1 MTTVVQF
8 ILAILICIVV
18 PMLIGDLLIPN
29 EALGKKMIMGI
40 LTTLA
45 VSQVLFIPFIYYQ
58 HNYTPYFYA
67 YILIIGG
74 LCILSVFKRH
84 NHYHETFR
92 ALLNVK
98 ENVGE
103 LNNWMILAILLIGVQ
118 VARVVIGHF
127 FVYADNSMY
136 IPIINDLI
144 ETDKEYYY
152 DHIMGRPGAH
162 ETNIKYLFTTY
173 FPYLSSISK
182 LSGLHPAVLVQT
194 VLPAYFTIITYN
206 LVWHFGLFLFKDKR
220 SSWMFVLFYGLLAE
234 TIGGYDHTQAN
245 SVVSGIYFGKKI
257 VFLILIP
264 FIMLYIAEHSALL
277 EDKVEKLKAKD
288 IFLLFVMVAGTCA
301 PSLMGTGL
309 APIVVFLMGIV
320 LSVKRK
326 SVIPFFQLLIPII
339 PSIVYLSMVVCYLYF
354 R

>member
-1 MTTVVQF
+1 MLLQLL
-8 ILAILICIVV
+8 IAILICIFV
-18 PMLIGDLLIPN
+18 PVLIGDLLLPN
-29 EALGKKMIMGI
+29 EAMGKQIIMGV

-45 VSQVLFIPFIYYQ
+45 ISQVVFLPFIYYQ
-58 HNYTPYFYA
+58 HNYTPYYYA

-74 LCILSVFKRH
+74 LCILSVFKRYK
-84 NHYHETFR
+84 HYPETFR
-92 ALLNVK
+92 ALMNAK
-98 ENVGE
+98 EIIGE
-103 LNNWMILAILLIGVQ
+103 LNLWMILAILLIGVQ

-144 ETDKEYYY
+144 ETDKEYFY
-152 DHIMGRPGAH
+152 DHIMGRPGAR

-173 FPYLSSISK
+173 FPYLASISK

-206 LVWHFGLFLFKDKR
+206 LVWHFGLLLFNDKR
-220 SSWMFVLFYGLLAE
+220 TSWMFVLFYGFLAE

-264 FIMLYIAEHSALL
+264 YIMLYIAERSALL
-277 EDKVEKLKAKD
+277 EDNVKRLNTKD
-288 IFLLFVMVAGTCA
+288 IFLLFVMVTGTCA

-309 APIVVFLMGIV
+309 APIVLFLLGIV
-320 LSVKRK
+320 LSVRRK
-326 SVIPFFQLLIPII
+326 SMISFFQLLIPTI
-339 PSIVYLSMVVCYLYF
+339 PSIVYLSMVVSYLYF